1 MDFLFPRNLSCIC
14 CNLPISEDN
23 YLSLC
28 KNCYKKLAFVE
39 EICVRCGRFG
49 KGASMCTQ
57 CATEKYDFDYVYSVL
72 EYNDFVHHQ
81 IYAYKYGF
89 RNYMG
94 RYFGEM
100 MKDFV
105 RENEISYDFITAV
118 PISSDRLKT
127 RGFNQ
132 SEVMAK
138 EIDQE
143 AFKMLFL
150 RNKGTQFLSGLSKA
164 RRILEL
170 QDAFSIDEKILDE
183 MMESYYSQEKK
194 DQTADQDKKIKLLIV
209 DDILTTG
216 STINELSKLAKKHIL
231 NIEITALTLCSARK

>member
-1 MDFLFPRNLSCIC
+1 MDFLFPRNLNCIC

-49 KGASMCTQ
+49 KGASMCTR
-57 CATEKYDFDYVYSVL
+57 CATEKYDFDHVYSVL
-72 EYNDFVHHQ
+72 EYNDFIHHQ

-94 RYFGEM
+94 RYLGRM
-100 MKDFV
+100 MQDFV
-105 RENEISYDFITAV
+105 YENGLSYDFITAV
-118 PISSDRLKT
+118 PISSDRLKA

-132 SEVMAK
+132 SELMAR

-143 AFKMLFL
+143 VFVELFL
-150 RNKGTQFLSGLSKA
+150 RKKSTKFLSGLS
-164 RRILEL
+164 RSHRILEL
-170 QDAFSIDEKILDE
+170 QDAFLIDENVLDE
-183 MMESYYSQEKK
+183 MLANYYSQDKK
-194 DQTADQDKKIKLLIV
+194 DQAVDQGKKIKLLIV

-216 STINELSKLAKKHIL
+216 ATINELSKLAKKHIL